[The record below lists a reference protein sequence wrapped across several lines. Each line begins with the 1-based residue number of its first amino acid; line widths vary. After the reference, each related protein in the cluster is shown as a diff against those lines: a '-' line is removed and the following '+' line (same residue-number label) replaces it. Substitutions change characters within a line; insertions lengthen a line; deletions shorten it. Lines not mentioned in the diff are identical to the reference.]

1 MLDKELK
8 KIFTIIFK
16 LRPNNIKKTTNFR
29 NVKNWDSLS
38 HVKLIMSI
46 ESKFKISI
54 DPDEALKL
62 LSFNDIYNF
71 IKKKNKIK

>member
-46 ESKFKISI
+46 E
-54 DPDEALKL
+54 
-62 LSFNDIYNF
+62 NG
-71 IKKKNKIK
+71 